1 MPGLWSLRGASSPGC
16 TRILEFH
23 AAAFPLANPSSL
35 FIDLNSGISQVCSD
49 RRNCCYMVVRRE
61 LRGLEYNIKIVS
73 ELVSAGCFAAVE
85 GVFSLMNVVL

>member
-1 MPGLWSLRGASSPGC
+1 
-16 TRILEFH
+16 
-23 AAAFPLANPSSL
+23 
-35 FIDLNSGISQVCSD
+35 
-49 RRNCCYMVVRRE
+49 MVVRRE